1 MRTTIDLNDEVF
13 RAAKRRAAEE
23 RRTLRDVV
31 EAALRIYL
39 GKPRNEGGRYKL
51 RWRPEHGR
59 LLPGVQ
65 LEDRDA
71 LWDLDFARFPGLR
84 IRNPFTET

>member
-1 MRTTIDLNDEVF
+1 MLLCMRTTIDLNAEVF

-23 RRTLRDVV
+23 HRTLRDVV

-39 GKPRNEGGRYKL
+39 ARPRPRGAAYKL
-51 RWRPEHGR
+51 RWRPERGR

-71 LWDLDFARFPGLR
+71 LWDVMDGRR
-84 IRNPFTET
+84 